1 MSEVITIGE
10 PMALLVADH
19 EGPLED
25 IEHFTKYVAGA
36 EVNFSI
42 GMTRL
47 GHSVTYI
54 TKLGLDPFGKYI
66 NKFLQQQNIKTPYIK
81 FDDSNRTGMQLKAKV
96 SVGDP
101 EVFNFR
107 KGSAAS
113 HLNLP
118 DVEDIVWENVK
129 HLHLTGIPPALSAT
143 CRSVTYKLIETAKE
157 NGVSISFDPNLRLQ
171 LWEDKEEMVQIINE
185 LASQSDIVLPG
196 INEGLLLMGSD
207 DENAIADFYLNK
219 GVSTVIVKLGEK
231 GAFVKTKED
240 SFIVP
245 GFKVEKVVD
254 TVGAGDGFAVG
265 VISGLL
271 DGLSLKDAVRRGN
284 AVGALAVMSPG
295 DNDGL
300 PNPDQLETYMNSQKD
315 NGINR

>member
-66 NKFLQQQNIKTPYIK
+66 NKFLQQQNIKTPYVK
-81 FDDSNRTGMQLKAKV
+81 FDDSNPTGMQLKAKV
-96 SVGDP
+96 SIGDP

-113 HLNLP
+113 HLNLT
-118 DVEDIVWENVK
+118 DVKDIVWENVK

-185 LASQSDIVLPG
+185 LASRSDIVLPG
-196 INEGLLLMGSD
+196 VNEGLLLMGSD

-271 DGLSLKDAVRRGN
+271 EGLSLKDAVRRGN

-300 PNPDQLETYMNSQKD
+300 PNPDQLETYMNSQ

>member
-1 MSEVITIGE
+1 MSEVITVGE

-54 TKLGLDPFGKYI
+54 AKLGLDPFGKYI

-81 FDDSNRTGMQLKAKV
+81 FDASNRTGMQLKAKV

-113 HLNLP
+113 HMDLP
-118 DVEDIVWENVK
+118 DVEDVVWENVR

-143 CRSVTYKLIETAKE
+143 CRSVTYKLIQNARE

-196 INEGLLLMGSD
+196 VNEGLLLTGSD

-231 GAFVKTKED
+231 GAFVKTKVD

-245 GFKVEKVVD
+245 GFKVKKVVD

-271 DGLSLKDAVRRGN
+271 EGLSLNDAVRRGN

-300 PNPDQLETYMNSQKD
+300 PNPDQLETYMNSQ

>member
-54 TKLGLDPFGKYI
+54 TKLGQDPFGKYI
-66 NKFLQQQNIKTPYIK
+66 NKFLQQQNIKTPYVK

-196 INEGLLLMGSD
+196 VNEGLLLMGSD

-271 DGLSLKDAVRRGN
+271 EGLSLKDAVRRGN

-300 PNPDQLETYMNSQKD
+300 PNPDQLKTYMNTRIMS
-315 NGINR
+315 INR

>member
-19 EGPLED
+19 EGLLED

-54 TKLGLDPFGKYI
+54 TKLGQDPFGKYI
-66 NKFLQQQNIKTPYIK
+66 NKFLQQQNIKTPYVK

-196 INEGLLLMGSD
+196 VNEGLLLMGSD

-271 DGLSLKDAVRRGN
+271 EGLSLNDAVRRGN

-300 PNPDQLETYMNSQKD
+300 PNSDQLETYMNSQ

>member
-25 IEHFTKYVAGA
+25 IEHFMKYVAGA

-54 TKLGLDPFGKYI
+54 TKLGQDPFGKYI
-66 NKFLQQQNIKTPYIK
+66 NKFLQQQSIKTPYVK

-118 DVEDIVWENVK
+118 DVEDIEWENIK

-196 INEGLLLMGSD
+196 VNEGLLLTGSA

-271 DGLSLKDAVRRGN
+271 EGLSLKDAVRRGN

-300 PNPDQLETYMNSQKD
+300 PNSDQLKIYMNSQK
-315 NGINR
+315 G

>member
-54 TKLGLDPFGKYI
+54 TKLGQDPFGKYI

-271 DGLSLKDAVRRGN
+271 EGLSLKDAVRRGN

-300 PNPDQLETYMNSQKD
+300 PNSDQLETYMNSQKD
-315 NGINR
+315 NGINH

>member
-1 MSEVITIGE
+1 MNEVITIGE

-54 TKLGLDPFGKYI
+54 TKLGQDPFGKYI
-66 NKFLQQQNIKTPYIK
+66 NKFLQQQNIKTPYVK

-196 INEGLLLMGSD
+196 INEGLLLTGSD

-271 DGLSLKDAVRRGN
+271 EGLSLNDAVRRGN

-300 PNPDQLETYMNSQKD
+300 PNSDQLETYMNSQ

>member
-54 TKLGLDPFGKYI
+54 TKLGQDPFGKYI
-66 NKFLQQQNIKTPYIK
+66 NNFLQQQNIKTPYVK

-113 HLNLP
+113 HLNLH
-118 DVEDIVWENVK
+118 DIEDIKWENVK

-143 CRSVTYKLIETAKE
+143 CRSVTYKLIQTAKE
-157 NGVSISFDPNLRLQ
+157 NGVTISFDPNLRLQ

-196 INEGLLLMGSD
+196 VNEGLLLMGSD
-207 DENAIADFYLNK
+207 DESAIADFYLNK

-271 DGLSLKDAVRRGN
+271 EGLSLKDAVRRGN

-300 PNPDQLETYMNSQKD
+300 PNSDQLKTYMM
-315 NGINR
+315 GINR

>member
-54 TKLGLDPFGKYI
+54 TKLGQDPFGKYI
-66 NKFLQQQNIKTPYIK
+66 NKFLQQQSIKTPYVK

-118 DVEDIVWENVK
+118 DVEDIEWENIK

-143 CRSVTYKLIETAKE
+143 CRSVTYKLIQTAKE

-171 LWEDKEEMVQIINE
+171 LWEDKKEMVQIINE

-196 INEGLLLMGSD
+196 VNEGLLLMGSD

-271 DGLSLKDAVRRGN
+271 EGLSLKDAVRRGN

-300 PNPDQLETYMNSQKD
+300 PTPDQLKTYMNL
-315 NGINR
+315 

>member
-54 TKLGLDPFGKYI
+54 TKLGQDPFGKYI
-66 NKFLQQQNIKTPYIK
+66 NKFLQQQNIKTPYVK

-196 INEGLLLMGSD
+196 VNEGLLLMGSD

-271 DGLSLKDAVRRGN
+271 EGLSLNDAVRRGN

-300 PNPDQLETYMNSQKD
+300 PNPDQLKTYMNTRIM
-315 NGINR
+315 GINR

>member
-54 TKLGLDPFGKYI
+54 TKLGQDPFGKYI
-66 NKFLQQQNIKTPYIK
+66 NNFLQQQNIKTPYVT

-113 HLNLP
+113 HLNLH
-118 DVEDIVWENVK
+118 DIEDIEWENVK

-143 CRSVTYKLIETAKE
+143 CRSVTYKLIQTAKE
-157 NGVSISFDPNLRLQ
+157 NGVTISFDPNLRLQ

-196 INEGLLLMGSD
+196 VNEGLLLMGSD
-207 DENAIADFYLNK
+207 DESAIADFYLNK

-271 DGLSLKDAVRRGN
+271 EGLSLKDAVRRGN

-300 PNPDQLETYMNSQKD
+300 PNSDQLKTYMM
-315 NGINR
+315 GINR

>member
-1 MSEVITIGE
+1 
-10 PMALLVADH
+10 
-19 EGPLED
+19 
-25 IEHFTKYVAGA
+25 
-36 EVNFSI
+36 
-42 GMTRL
+42 
-47 GHSVTYI
+47 
-54 TKLGLDPFGKYI
+54 
-66 NKFLQQQNIKTPYIK
+66 
-81 FDDSNRTGMQLKAKV
+81 
-96 SVGDP
+96 
-101 EVFNFR
+101 
-107 KGSAAS
+107 
-113 HLNLP
+113 
-118 DVEDIVWENVK
+118 
-129 HLHLTGIPPALSAT
+129 
-143 CRSVTYKLIETAKE
+143 LIQTAKE

-196 INEGLLLMGSD
+196 VNEGLLLTGSD

-219 GVSTVIVKLGEK
+219 GVLTVIVKLGEK

>member
-1 MSEVITIGE
+1 MSDVITIGE

-81 FDDSNRTGMQLKAKV
+81 FDASNRTGMQLKAKV

-118 DVEDIVWENVK
+118 DVEDVVWENVK

-143 CRSVTYKLIETAKE
+143 CRSVTYKLIQNAKE

-196 INEGLLLMGSD
+196 INEGLLLTGSD

-271 DGLSLKDAVRRGN
+271 EGLSLKNAVRRGN

-300 PNPDQLETYMNSQKD
+300 PNSDQLETYMNSQK
-315 NGINR
+315 G

>member
-54 TKLGLDPFGKYI
+54 TKLGQDPFGKYI
-66 NKFLQQQNIKTPYIK
+66 NKFLQQQNIKTPYVK

-143 CRSVTYKLIETAKE
+143 CRSVIYKLIETAKE

-196 INEGLLLMGSD
+196 VNEGLLLMGSD

-271 DGLSLKDAVRRGN
+271 EGLSLTDAVRRGN

-300 PNPDQLETYMNSQKD
+300 PNSDQLETYMSTR
-315 NGINR
+315 IMA

>member
-54 TKLGLDPFGKYI
+54 TKLGQDPFGKYI
-66 NKFLQQQNIKTPYIK
+66 NKFLQQQSIKTPYVK

-118 DVEDIVWENVK
+118 DVEDIEWENIK

-143 CRSVTYKLIETAKE
+143 CRSVTYKLIQTAKE

-171 LWEDKEEMVQIINE
+171 LWEDKKEMVQIINE

-196 INEGLLLMGSD
+196 VNEGLLLMGSD

-271 DGLSLKDAVRRGN
+271 EGLSLNDAVRRGN

-300 PNPDQLETYMNSQKD
+300 PNLDQLKTYMNSQK
-315 NGINR
+315 G

>member
-54 TKLGLDPFGKYI
+54 TKLGQDPFGKYI
-66 NKFLQQQNIKTPYIK
+66 NKFLQQQNIKTPYVK

-196 INEGLLLMGSD
+196 INEGLLLTGSD

-271 DGLSLKDAVRRGN
+271 EGLSLNDAVRRGN

-300 PNPDQLETYMNSQKD
+300 PNSDQLETYMNSQ